1 MTRQANRTRKAE
13 TGERRSRQAPAMANP
28 HGMPHAGIMS
38 HSPMIVPHDW
48 PNRDKSRI
56 IRASGVDFH
65 VQEWGE
71 GPTILLIHGTG
82 ASTHSFAALAPLL
95 ATEAHVIAID
105 LPGHAFSETD
115 RSDLFTLPGMA
126 RAIASLMKQLGA
138 DPVLA
143 VGHSAGAA
151 ILIRLA
157 LDHAINPAAIIAL
170 NGAILPLHPF
180 SHPFVSLMAKFLAAN
195 PFVPWFF
202 SKQADGATVD
212 KLLKDTGSKVP
223 EDSRA
228 CYRRLLQSRRHVAAA
243 LRMMAHWDLETL
255 ARDLPS
261 LQTKLVLI
269 AGEAD
274 RTIPPDS
281 SDAVA
286 RVVPTAHVHRLPRL
300 GHLAHEENPELIA
313 GLILSLIPAA
323 DNHKAT
329 PS

>member
-1 MTRQANRTRKAE
+1 MTLQANRTREAD
-13 TGERRSRQAPAMANP
+13 TGERRSRSGLSLPVPAHWP
-28 HGMPHAGIMS
+28 HRG
-38 HSPMIVPHDW
+38 
-48 PNRDKSRI
+48 KSRM
-56 IRASGVDFH
+56 IRAGGVNFH

-71 GPTILLIHGTG
+71 GPVILLIHGTG

-95 ATEAHVIAID
+95 ASQARVIAID
-105 LPGHAFSETD
+105 LPGHAYSETN

-126 RAIASLMKQLGA
+126 QAIANLLKQTGT

-143 VGHSAGAA
+143 IGHSAGAA

-157 LDHAINPAAIIAL
+157 LDHAIEPAAIVAL
-170 NGAILPLHPF
+170 NGAILPMHPF

-202 SKQADGATVD
+202 SKQADDATVD

-228 CYRRLLQSRRHVAAA
+228 CYRHLLQSRRHVAAA
-243 LRMMAHWDLETL
+243 LRMMAHWDLDTL
-255 ARDLPS
+255 ARDLS
-261 LQTKLVLI
+261 KLKTKLVLV
-269 AGEAD
+269 AGDAD
-274 RTIPPDS
+274 RTIPPSS

-286 RVVPTAHVHRLPRL
+286 RLVAGSELNRLPHL
-300 GHLAHEENPELIA
+300 GHLAHEENPTLIA

-323 DNHKAT
+323 DKHKVT
-329 PS
+329 QS

>member
-1 MTRQANRTRKAE
+1 MTLQANRTRKAE
-13 TGERRSRQAPAMANP
+13 TGERRSRPGPA
-28 HGMPHAGIMS
+28 
-38 HSPMIVPHDW
+38 VPLPADW
-48 PNRDKSRI
+48 PHRDKSRM
-56 IRASGVDFH
+56 IRAGGVDFH
-65 VQEWGE
+65 VQEWGD

-82 ASTHSFAALAPLL
+82 ASTHSFAVLAPLL
-95 ATEAHVIAID
+95 ATEARVIAID
-105 LPGHAFSETD
+105 LPGHGYSETD

-126 RAIASLMKQLGA
+126 QAIAALLKQMGT

-157 LDHAINPAAIIAL
+157 LDHAIAPAAIIAL
-170 NGAILPLHPF
+170 NGAILPMHPF

-195 PFVPWFF
+195 PFIPWFF

-255 ARDLPS
+255 ARDLPG
-261 LQTKLVLI
+261 LKTKLVLI
-269 AGEAD
+269 AGDAD
-274 RTIPPDS
+274 RTIPPNS

-286 RVVPTAHVHRLPRL
+286 RLVTGAELHRLPRL

-323 DNHKAT
+323 DKHKVT
-329 PS
+329 QS